1 MPITLDPS
9 LPPSLYP
16 LAWLVGSWQGSG
28 AVHQPTPEGAI
39 DRRIEQRLDC
49 LARADG
55 TLAWTSVVHVLDDPA
70 PLPPTSVFTSDDAP
84 TPAPSGTG
92 ERSLLMRESGVWTVG
107 DPLPGQDLTA
117 AEEAPPG
124 DPASFL
130 SYGLEARFD
139 PDRRP
144 GSAGSAAPAG
154 DPGSGARE
162 PGGPEVW
169 AGEVRGPRIQLAL
182 RAPQPAAGAGIA
194 ATRMFGYVGGRLM
207 WLWERRP
214 ESGASGTDL
223 SPYLSVELD
232 RV

>member
-28 AVHQPTPEGAI
+28 AVHQPSPEGAI

-49 LARADG
+49 IANEDG
-55 TLAWTSVVHVLDDPA
+55 TLAWTSLVHVIDDPA

-107 DPLPGQDLTA
+107 DPLPGQDLAA
-117 AEEAPPG
+117 AEQAPPG
-124 DPASFL
+124 DPAAFV
-130 SYGLEARFD
+130 SYRLQAHFD
-139 PDRRP
+139 QGRPDA
-144 GSAGSAAPAG
+144 SADSGAPAG
-154 DPGSGARE
+154 A
-162 PGGPEVW
+162 PELW
-169 AGEVRGPRIQLAL
+169 AGEVRGPRVQLAL
-182 RAPQPAAGAGIA
+182 RDPRSAAGTAIA

-214 ESGASGTDL
+214 ESGATDADL

>member
-49 LARADG
+49 VAREDG
-55 TLAWTSVVHVLDDPA
+55 SLAWTSLVHVIDDPA

-92 ERSLLMRESGVWTVG
+92 ERSLLMHESGVWTVG
-107 DPLPGQDLTA
+107 DPLPGQDLA
-117 AEEAPPG
+117 AAQEAPPG
-124 DPASFL
+124 DPAAFI
-130 SYGLEARFD
+130 SYGLQARFD
-139 PDRRP
+139 QGRATEPAS
-144 GSAGSAAPAG
+144 SAELAG
-154 DPGSGARE
+154 D
-162 PGGPEVW
+162 PEVW

-182 RAPQPAAGAGIA
+182 RDPQPAAGAGIA

-214 ESGASGTDL
+214 ESGATATDL